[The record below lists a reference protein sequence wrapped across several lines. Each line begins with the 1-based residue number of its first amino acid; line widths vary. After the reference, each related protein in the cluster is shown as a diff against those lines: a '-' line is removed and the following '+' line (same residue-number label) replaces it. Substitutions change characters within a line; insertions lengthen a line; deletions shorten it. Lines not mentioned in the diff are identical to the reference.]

1 MSVYTSIIALLDN
14 EKVAYTTEHH
24 APTITSVDAAKVRN
38 VSLHAGAKALVIRG
52 NKSKTHWLFVMP
64 ADLRLSS
71 AKVTAIIGEKF
82 SFAPDP
88 ETVTGCVRGSVPP
101 LGSIIGLKTYCDPKL
116 AECETIHFNAGS
128 LTDSVTMRYDEYVR
142 IENPTLIDITE

>member
-1 MSVYTSIIALLDN
+1 MAVYTSIIALLDK
-14 EKVAYTTEHH
+14 EKVMYTTEHH
-24 APTITSVDAAKVRN
+24 APTITSVEAAKVRN

-52 NKSKTHWLFVMP
+52 NKSKAHWLFVMP

-101 LGSIIGLKTYCDPKL
+101 LGSIAGLKTYCDPKL
-116 AECETIHFNAGS
+116 AECEMIHFNAGS

-142 IENPTLIDITE
+142 VENPTLIDITE

>member
-1 MSVYTSIIALLDN
+1 MSVYTSIIARLD
-14 EKVAYTTEHH
+14 EQAMQYTTEHH
-24 APTITSVDAAKVRN
+24 EPTITSVDAAKVRG

-52 NKSKTHWLFVMP
+52 NKSKQHWLFVMP

-88 ETVTGCVRGSVPP
+88 EAVTGCVRGSVPP
-101 LGSIIGLKTYCDPKL
+101 LGSILGLKTYCDVKL
-116 AECETIHFNAGS
+116 AENEMIHFNAGS
-128 LTDSVTMRYDEYVR
+128 LTDSVTMRYDDYVR
-142 IENPTLIDITE
+142 LEKPMLIDITE